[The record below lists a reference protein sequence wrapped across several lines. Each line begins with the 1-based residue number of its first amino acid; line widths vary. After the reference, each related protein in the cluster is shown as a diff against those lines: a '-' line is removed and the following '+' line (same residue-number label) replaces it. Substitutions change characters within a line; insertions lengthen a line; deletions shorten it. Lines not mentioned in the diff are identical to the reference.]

1 MPPPS
6 NPDINNEFV
15 YQPVSPTFPPP
26 QSPNEAPPAGPTIIH
41 PKGITP
47 TSSELPT
54 NEGAYYDLGSYRPI
68 SENGKPVPRYIKASP
83 NSYQRVM
90 DVEYKVGDKIRYS
103 KDKLKDREWTIS
115 LIDGMAYTITTTDT
129 REIPKGAYV
138 GENTNII
145 TLSVPKIQIYH
156 ANQPKE
162 MLENYEQS
170 ARDNLGEENSEIDDR
185 SEDEAEATNGNKKKK
200 ITIKI
205 D

>member
-6 NPDINNEFV
+6 GPDVNNGFV
-15 YQPVSPTFPPP
+15 YQPVSPPLPP
-26 QSPNEAPPAGPTIIH
+26 QSPEIAPPGPTIIQ

-47 TSSELPT
+47 ESSELPT
-54 NEGAYYDLGSYRPI
+54 NEGLYYDLGSYRPI
-68 SENGKPVPRYIKASP
+68 SEDGKPVSRYIKASP

-90 DVEYKVGDKIRYS
+90 DIEYKVGDKIRYS

-115 LIDGMAYTITTTDT
+115 SVDGMAYTITTTDT
-129 REIPKGAYV
+129 REIPQGAYV

-145 TLSVPKIQIYH
+145 TLNVPKIEIYH

-170 ARDNLGEENSEIDDR
+170 AQNNLGEENSEIDEIAD
-185 SEDEAEATNGNKKKK
+185 DEAEGTNGNKKKK